1 MREPDRT
8 VDVDAVER
16 DVDAVLRRLPVP
28 ATYTGNMFRVT
39 GVLADATS
47 AQIRRRREEVTMAT
61 RLGTTL
67 SSPFRDLAPDPAPDA
82 DSVKSAFEAMQSPVI
97 RLVHEAL
104 WLSGVAGHDDAVAA
118 HSRALDCPEADDELW
133 RTALNAWARTL
144 DDEAYWFRLERRAKE
159 LDDPRVS
166 TTTVAALRSRLPRRV
181 LAPNAELAT
190 VAAAAGDSATVSR
203 HLALLHDAPFPAES
217 VAAALREACN
227 PVTDRIHDECGAL
240 TEACTDSPSDIIVLG
255 TNLLAAAPRLLAV
268 PTAVLPPADGLSTA
282 LHDEI
287 ANTLARAAVA
297 WVNDGGD
304 PTLVQPLLDGAAGLA
319 RETTTAEL
327 VERTRRG
334 LAEAAVLAVVEPW
347 TSSGNPDGAVEVLR
361 RWRKRGVAPHL
372 AAEVDRVVKDPRAI
386 RAALQDVPT
395 RAVFAGCGVR
405 PHGHRAYAE
414 DTWVETRFV
423 TVFWVPVYP
432 LGSYLSDDEFVYAQ
446 VPMTR
451 WVRWVRHGLPID
463 AGVATCL
470 PLFGRP
476 ITVAIGLATSGVL
489 AGAAR
494 FRRRSIDAWLDE
506 RTGGVQE

>member
-16 DVDAVLRRLPVP
+16 DVDAVLRRLPVS

-39 GVLADATS
+39 GVPTDATS
-47 AQIRRRREEVTMAT
+47 AQIRRRREEVTMAA

-67 SSPFRDLAPDPAPDA
+67 SSPFGDLAPDPAPDA

-104 WLSGVAGHDDAVAA
+104 WLSGVATHDDAVAA
-118 HSRALDCPEADDELW
+118 HTRALDCPEADDELW
-133 RTALNAWARTL
+133 RTALSAWARTL

-181 LAPNAELAT
+181 LAPNAE
-190 VAAAAGDSATVSR
+190 VAAVAATAGDTSRVNR
-203 HLALLHDAPFPAES
+203 HLALLQSAPFPAAT

-227 PVTDRIHDECGAL
+227 SVVDRIHDECAAVL
-240 TEACTDSPSDIIVLG
+240 HACAEQPSEIIELG

-268 PTAVLPPADGLSTA
+268 PIALLPESEGLSAA

-287 ANTLARAAVA
+287 ANTVSRAAVA
-297 WVNDGGD
+297 WVNDGGE
-304 PTLVQPLLDGAAGLA
+304 PATVQPLLDGAAALA
-319 RETTTAEL
+319 REKTTADL

-334 LAEAAVLAVVEPW
+334 LAEAAILAVVEPW

-361 RWRKRGVAPHL
+361 RWRKRGVVPHL
-372 AAEVDRVVKDPRAI
+372 AGEVDRVVRDPRAI

-423 TVFWVPVYP
+423 TVFWIPVYP
-432 LGSYLSDDEFVYAQ
+432 LGSYLSDDEFVYAR

-451 WVRWVRHGLPID
+451 WVRWVRLGLPID

-476 ITVAIGLATSGVL
+476 ITVAIAVATSAVVT
-489 AGAAR
+489 GANKLR
-494 FRRRSIDAWLDE
+494 QRSIDAWLDE
-506 RTGGVQE
+506 RTGGVEQ

>member
-1 MREPDRT
+1 MSDHT
-8 VDVDAVER
+8 VADAGAVER
-16 DVDAVLRRLPVP
+16 DVDAVLRRLPVRD
-28 ATYTGNMFRVT
+28 TYRANMFRVT
-39 GVLADATS
+39 GVLTDATA
-47 AQIRRRREEVTMAT
+47 AQIRRRREEVGMAA
-61 RLGTTL
+61 RLGTAL
-67 SSPFRDLAPDPAPDA
+67 PSPFGDLAPDPAPGA
-82 DSVKSAFEAMQSPVI
+82 DEVKAAFEAMQSPVI
-97 RLVHEAL
+97 RLLHEAL
-104 WLSGVAGHDDAVAA
+104 WLSGVPTHDAAVAA
-118 HSRALDCPEADDELW
+118 HATALDEPAAADDQW
-133 RTALNAWARTL
+133 RAALAGWARTL
-144 DDEAYWFRLERRAKE
+144 DDDAYWFRLERRAKE

-227 PVTDRIHDECGAL
+227 PVIDRIHDECGAL
-240 TEACTDSPSDIIVLG
+240 TEACADSPSEIIELG
-255 TNLLAAAPRLLAV
+255 TNLLAVAPRLLAV
-268 PTAVLPPADGLSTA
+268 PTAVLPPTDGLSTA

-287 ANTLARAAVA
+287 ANTVTRAAVA

-319 RETTTAEL
+319 RETTTVEL

-395 RAVFAGCGVR
+395 RAVFVGCGVR
-405 PHGHRAYAE
+405 PYGHRAYAE
-414 DTWVETRFV
+414 DTWVETRYV

-432 LGSYLSDDEFVYAQ
+432 LGSYLSDDEFVYAR

-451 WVRWVRHGLPID
+451 WVRWVRHGMPID

-476 ITVAIGLATSGVL
+476 ITVAIAVASSAVV
-489 AGAAR
+489 AGANR
-494 FRRRSIDAWLDE
+494 LRQRSIDAWLDE
-506 RTGGVQE
+506 RTSGEQP